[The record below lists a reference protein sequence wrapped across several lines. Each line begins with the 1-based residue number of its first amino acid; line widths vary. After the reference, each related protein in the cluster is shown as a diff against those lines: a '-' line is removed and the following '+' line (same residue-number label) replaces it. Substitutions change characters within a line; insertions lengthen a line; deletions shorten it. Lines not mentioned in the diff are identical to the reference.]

1 MQSLIF
7 FATTCLALATA
18 NPLLKQ
24 GDIYA
29 GCGEAKNCW
38 GVNADGG
45 PCVETMDCNLV
56 VSWVNNGGA
65 YDFEL
70 QSANAENAWVA
81 LGFSRDGEMGD
92 DSVVI
97 CDAMNGA
104 TDLYWNVAESEEV
117 KYPLPVGD
125 NTGLTAG
132 SSNNDNGVY
141 CSFTQVASLT
151 FLTPVDPAEE
161 DNTGLTAGSSNN
173 DNGVYCSFTQVAS
186 LTFLTPVDPAEEVT
200 FDLDSES
207 FYLLL
212 SSGQLDADG
221 VIDQHNAIGVSEGLW
236 AGLSSLNE
244 LPVHAVA
251 MEKWRAFHSQ
261 DGPDGSRNALGQV
274 LFPSNVA
281 TRSTRSETAG
291 VVSPHLPYAA
301 NTLVDNGI
309 AMWNKFPA
317 LREASTKRMAS
328 SVAKPE
334 IFGSLSNPSPC
345 LNFSDLILEV
355 TKISLLDR

>member
-125 NTGLTAG
+125 CNLVV
-132 SSNNDNGVY
+132 SWVNNGGAYDFELQSANAENAW
-141 CSFTQVASLT
+141 VALGFSRDGEMGDDSVVICDAVSGATDLYWNVAESEEVKYP
-151 FLTPVDPAEE
+151 LPVG

-221 VIDQHNAIGVSEGLW
+221 VIDQHNAIGISEGLVD
-236 AGLSSLNE
+236 LS
-244 LPVHAVA
+244 A
-251 MEKWRAFHSQ
+251 
-261 DGPDGSRNALGQV
+261 
-274 LFPSNVA
+274 
-281 TRSTRSETAG
+281 
-291 VVSPHLPYAA
+291 
-301 NTLVDNGI
+301 
-309 AMWNKFPA
+309 
-317 LREASTKRMAS
+317 
-328 SVAKPE
+328 
-334 IFGSLSNPSPC
+334 
-345 LNFSDLILEV
+345 
-355 TKISLLDR
+355 